1 MPKYNYE
8 AFDKFGHVCKGE
20 IEANSKEEAIGKLR
34 EGEIRETPLFIQNI
48 EEDST
53 PLKTVLPVPEP
64 PRRVAHD
71 EEAETVVV
79 DPNPPKPQPVPEQS
93 HRQPKPTPEEIAA
106 MAKQREEAVKKAA
119 VAENK
124 TVAAK
129 GPRPELLPEPK
140 PITAEELF
148 DLARRVMA
156 MKYPEGIFGT
166 LGPAIKTWDYSKV
179 TLAQSAYFMGF
190 SMLNI
195 ENVKLQGRS
204 LGAIDHLGREVEGP
218 QNA

>member
-119 VAENK
+119 VAENRA
-124 TVAAK
+124 VAAK
-129 GPRPELLPEPK
+129 GPRPEPLPEPK
-140 PITAEELF
+140 PVTAEELIHF
-148 DLARRVMA
+148 SLRVMA
-156 MKYPEGIFGT
+156 MKYPDGLLGD

-179 TLAQSAYFMGF
+179 TLAQSALFLAFAMGGKPKG
-190 SMLNI
+190 SY
-195 ENVKLQGRS
+195 
-204 LGAIDHLGREVEGP
+204 LGDIINHLDHLKGEGK
-218 QNA
+218 